1 MFIAIVGTRG
11 AGKSTVEDYLV
22 SKGFTSVCLARKD
35 LVEVSPA
42 HVLCA
47 IILSDKP
54 PLHSLTLPHM
64 QLMGRSYFK
73 FSRDRLGTQMLPR
86 GNLFSI

>member
-22 SKGFTSVCLARKD
+22 SKGFTSVHLARED

-42 HVLCA
+42 C
-47 IILSDKP
+47 LSAT
-54 PLHSLTLPHM
+54 SQQIGVASTYRLPH
-64 QLMGRSYFK
+64 LLGLIGRMHISLEHWAY
-73 FSRDRLGTQMLPR
+73 LG
-86 GNLFSI
+86 S